1 MVSALNDHVIDGQ
14 DSFWH
19 DDATWRGPVGAGVKP
34 SLQAFKDGWQKPFLN
49 AFPDK
54 VTTDAVVLA
63 DGEWAAAFGEVEAT
77 HTGEFLG
84 LPGDG
89 RKKTLRYSNSWRIE
103 GDRLAENWV
112 MIDHIALLQQLGIN
126 PLGGSLVYPP
136 DNSAV
141 VNSLATASSAPG
153 EGLINQGL
161 VNEKHIAN
169 LARGTTLL
177 RLGKS
182 AIITSLARDKARSM
196 GITIEKVK

>member
-1 MVSALNDHVIDGQ
+1 VSDTEQTRELITAMVSALNDHVIDGQ

-89 RKKTLRYSNSWRIE
+89 KKKTLRYMDIWKLKDGKII
-103 GDRLAENWV
+103 DNWV
-112 MIDHIALLQQLGIN
+112 MLDILDFFKQSGIDLLDGK
-126 PLGGSLVYPP
+126 GWDERGAGYEVVP
-136 DNSAV
+136 DETE
-141 VNSLATASSAPG
+141 AT
-153 EGLINQGL
+153 
-161 VNEKHIAN
+161 
-169 LARGTTLL
+169 
-177 RLGKS
+177 
-182 AIITSLARDKARSM
+182 
-196 GITIEKVK
+196 